1 MFSVLFVLSL
11 KPTPPTP
18 TLTSPDISSMLFTLV
33 ALVLL
38 GVVSGIVIGWILGK
52 RNKSFDSLAD
62 SPLTVAGNWPQHTSI
77 SQPTYPSQH
86 QRRSSFADEAGV
98 QTMSPQIQTPP
109 KRDDEP
115 LSTPSQPDDVLA
127 NKRWLGLVEECV
139 ALFDELDDV
148 SSQLDPP
155 RQEIIRHVEHRLQ
168 EILGRSGVETISRD
182 NTFDMYRHKQQPAD
196 RAVAQGTPLTAIVSP
211 GFAVGRYVLRLAR
224 VKVVDPPLSESS

>member
-1 MFSVLFVLSL
+1 MFSLLFVLSL
-11 KPTPPTP
+11 KPIPP
-18 TLTSPDISSMLFTLV
+18 TSPDISFILFTTV

-38 GVVSGIVIGWILGK
+38 GVVIGIVIGWILGK
-52 RNKSFDSLAD
+52 RNKSFDSLAN
-62 SPLTVAGNWPQHTSI
+62 SPLTIAGNLPQHTSN
-77 SQPTYPSQH
+77 SQPTYPLQH
-86 QRRSSFADEAGV
+86 QMRRSFADEVGA
-98 QTMSPQIQTPP
+98 QTMSSQIQTPP

-115 LSTPSQPDDVLA
+115 LSTPSQPDDMLA

-182 NTFDMYRHKQQPAD
+182 NAFDMYRHKQKPAD

-211 GFAVGRYVLRLAR
+211 GFAVGRYVLRPAQ
-224 VKVVDPPLSESS
+224 VKVTDPRLSESS

>member
-1 MFSVLFVLSL
+1 MAKEDSKMFSVLFVLSL

-115 LSTPSQPDDVLA
+115 LSTPSQD
-127 NKRWLGLVEECV
+127 
-139 ALFDELDDV
+139 
-148 SSQLDPP
+148 
-155 RQEIIRHVEHRLQ
+155 
-168 EILGRSGVETISRD
+168 TIS
-182 NTFDMYRHKQQPAD
+182 
-196 RAVAQGTPLTAIVSP
+196 S
-211 GFAVGRYVLRLAR
+211 
-224 VKVVDPPLSESS
+224 VVY